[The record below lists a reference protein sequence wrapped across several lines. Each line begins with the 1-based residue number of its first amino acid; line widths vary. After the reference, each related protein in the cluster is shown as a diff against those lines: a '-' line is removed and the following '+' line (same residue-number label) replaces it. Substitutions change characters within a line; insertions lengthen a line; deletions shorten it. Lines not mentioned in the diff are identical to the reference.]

1 MCILYLPTTTIIAAC
16 LDVSFSCEAH
26 IIIIIIT
33 IGYVYIL
40 AMASVVRLVCHL
52 GAIDGE
58 CVYVIIYYMVIVLLL
73 KLKHIKIS
81 FARVCVCA

>member
-16 LDVSFSCEAH
+16 LDVSFSCEPH
-26 IIIIIIT
+26 IIIIIT
-33 IGYVYIL
+33 IGYVHTS

-58 CVYVIIYYMVIVLLL
+58 CVCYNILYGNRAVIKTKTY
-73 KLKHIKIS
+73 
-81 FARVCVCA
+81 